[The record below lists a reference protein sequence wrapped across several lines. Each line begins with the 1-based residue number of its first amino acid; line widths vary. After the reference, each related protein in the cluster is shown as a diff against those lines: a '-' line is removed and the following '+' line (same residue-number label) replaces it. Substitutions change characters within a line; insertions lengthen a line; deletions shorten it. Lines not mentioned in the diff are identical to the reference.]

1 MIGSKLFAAGL
12 VLVIGLA
19 FGWHL
24 YDRGRAYNEG
34 RIAERLEWQE
44 QRAAD
49 LAAAEAD
56 RKRAADRIAD
66 IERKYLSTKQ
76 EAAIEIADLERA
88 LAEEKADA
96 AKLDPNGACYP
107 GPAVSRRVRDE
118 LQKLGHR

>member
-24 YDRGRAYNEG
+24 YDRGQAYEQG
-34 RIAERLEWQE
+34 RIAERLQWQE
-44 QRAAD
+44 QRATD
-49 LAAAEAD
+49 LAIMEAQ
-56 RKRAADRIAD
+56 RKRAADQIAE

-76 EAAIEIADLERA
+76 EAAVEIADLEKA
-88 LAEEKADA
+88 LAEEKANDQNV
-96 AKLDPNGACYP
+96 DPTGACRP